1 MLNYGLNCVYNYGLN
16 CVYNYGLIAC
26 IFTGLIV
33 FTGSFA
39 SLHLDAGW
47 EMSGSFL
54 REFKSSVFRVV
65 IRLLLKNVKK
75 HNNT

>member
-1 MLNYGLNCVYNYGLN
+1 MIAAFYVLNCGLNCVYNYGL
-16 CVYNYGLIAC
+16 VAY

-39 SLHLDAGW
+39 SLHFRCRVGNVRL
-47 EMSGSFL
+47 FL

-65 IRLLLKNVKK
+65 IRLILKNVKK
-75 HNNT
+75 T